1 MGLFIAPQRLRK
13 CRQEEGLAV
22 FLDQS
27 ELNRLLLFLLYDLI
41 LLLSR
46 CVCVGG
52 VEQEAYMA

>member
-1 MGLFIAPQRLRK
+1 M
-13 CRQEEGLAV
+13 

-46 CVCVGG
+46 CVCVG